1 MKIQVFGPGC
11 TKCKQTVEVVKK
23 ATADLGLVEGEDF
36 EFEKVEKISEIMK
49 FGVMMTPAFAV
60 DGEVKVTGKV
70 VDAKTIANF
79 LQTGRSLQERS

>member
-23 ATADLGLVEGEDF
+23 ATANLGLVEGEDF

-49 FGVMMTPAFAV
+49 FGVIFTPGVAIN
-60 DGEVKVTGKV
+60 GKV
-70 VDAKTIANF
+70 VSS
-79 LQTGRSLQERS
+79 GRVPSLDEARRMIQDNLNR